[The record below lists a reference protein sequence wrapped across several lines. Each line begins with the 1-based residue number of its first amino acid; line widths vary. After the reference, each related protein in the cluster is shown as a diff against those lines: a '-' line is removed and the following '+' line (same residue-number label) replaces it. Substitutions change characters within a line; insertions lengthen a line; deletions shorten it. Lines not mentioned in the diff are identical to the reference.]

1 MRGIAVA
8 GAPPVTGDAPCKGV
22 GETTRSE
29 WRLAVFHF
37 SAARHP
43 QRMKP

>member
-8 GAPPVTGDAPCKGV
+8 GVPPVTGDAPCKGG
-22 GETTRSE
+22 GETSRSE
-29 WRLAVFHF
+29 WRQEVFHF